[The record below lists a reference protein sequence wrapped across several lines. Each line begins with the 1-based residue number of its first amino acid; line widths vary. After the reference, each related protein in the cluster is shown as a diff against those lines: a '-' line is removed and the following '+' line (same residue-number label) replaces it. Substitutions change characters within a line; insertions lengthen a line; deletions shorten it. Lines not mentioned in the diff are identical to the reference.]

1 MSGTVAV
8 LDVGKTNVKLAL
20 FDPGGAVLWERST
33 PNRPLPG
40 PPYLHANVEAIWSF
54 FVSLLAEAVRIHPVA
69 TIAASLCPRSTTRSP
84 ASRRSSRRTR
94 RFGLRSREAIRR
106 ASASG

>member
-1 MSGTVAV
+1 MRVFSLMPDEHHAPSPRPSPAKSGRGGDAGAVAV

-20 FDPGGAVLWERST
+20 FESSGAVLWERST

-54 FVSLLAEAVRIHPVA
+54 FVASLAEA
-69 TIAASLCPRSTTRSP
+69 
-84 ASRRSSRRTR
+84 
-94 RFGLRSREAIRR
+94 
-106 ASASG
+106 ASAHRVETIVPTTHG